1 MAESD
6 EFSPLIQRHVNASAA
21 ELRAEAAEQRAEAAA
36 QAAAQLQLLKSE
48 LKSDIQEINQ
58 RSLRMEAQLLELV
71 SRAGAS

>member
-21 ELRAEAAEQRAEAAA
+21 ELRTEAAEQRAEAAA

-58 RSLRMEAQLLELV
+58 RSLRMEAQLLELF